1 MLIQKYTAPSKLVV
15 VQIHSHA
22 TVQWLSTCMSITV
35 RPSLARSTHPARTP
49 PHATYRNTPGIK
61 GMVHNVALPHKLLLI
76 DRNSL
81 VIIYVVKL
89 RIAFHTSSFR
99 VFQSRVFHPFFI
111 SSMFPPCAK
120 RSRVSQSC
128 VSTLAVWC
136 RVFQCRVFPS
146 RILSASKH

>member
-1 MLIQKYTAPSKLVV
+1 MQQFSDCRPACQSLSVRHLHAP
-15 VQIHSHA
+15 
-22 TVQWLSTCMSITV
+22 
-35 RPSLARSTHPARTP
+35 PTP
-49 PHATYRNTPGIK
+49 PAPHRMQRIVTPQGSKAWYITW
-61 GMVHNVALPHKLLLI
+61 HYPHKLLLI